1 MKGMKS
7 QISLK
12 FTFMFCVKVPL
23 EVGGI
28 IMVIRRLGVVIRKVE
43 CVYKEYILK
52 NEKERWLELIYYGNI
67 ALNNSHK

>member
-1 MKGMKS
+1 MFLSSKNTIMWNMRGMKS

-52 NEKERWLELIYYGNI
+52 KKDG
-67 ALNNSHK
+67 